1 MRGDMEAVATAAIA
15 WNRARMQRIAA
26 AKVVPAG
33 AIGYSAEE
41 HRLRIA
47 KKAEAQ
53 AKAYLRKV
61 CTKADP
67 SCLVLNAEVHASNQ
81 RLPAPDV
88 IDI

>member
-26 AKVVPAG
+26 AKAVPAG

-47 KKAEAQ
+47 KRPR
-53 AKAYLRKV
+53 LR
-61 CTKADP
+61 P
-67 SCLVLNAEVHASNQ
+67 
-81 RLPAPDV
+81 RL
-88 IDI
+88 I